1 MPFASSN
8 QSSSS
13 GTNWSVGDIA
23 VHKKWGRGTV
33 LEVSGSGKES
43 RTQNQFPRHGTQKV
57 LASLA
62 PISKE
67 D

>member
-1 MPFASSN
+1 MPFVSSN
-8 QSSSS
+8 PSSSA
-13 GTNWSVGDIA
+13 TTWSVGDIA
-23 VHKKWGRGTV
+23 VHRKWGRGTV
-33 LEVSGSGKES
+33 LEVSGSGS
-43 RTQNQFPRHGTQKV
+43 NQELKINFPEIGLKKV